1 MKLVNE
7 FEKRH
12 AAAAVSR
19 KFGLPA
25 DEEVV
30 YVRDGYEL
38 VRYLMRCA
46 EQCRSRVAAIYPAAE
61 QPALSRAV
69 ADSLNGVRPVLLSCF
84 VRPIRC
90 SYLQMPGPY
99 GGLLAELEY
108 LSPEP
113 ERARRMAAME
123 AALSRAAADI
133 RGAAGPRAPDWAR
146 AYAVVDYAVRHWRYS
161 EDGVWSYTAY
171 GALVDHAAV
180 CMGISLATLLLM
192 ERMGVPCRY
201 LHGYRREGDT
211 VGHGWNLIYCGGW
224 FHLDVTDAVTSRDPL
239 RFWGVTT
246 LTDRS
251 LEPGL
256 TLPGPLRCPC
266 PPDFIRQ
273 HLRKGT
279 ML

>member
-1 MKLVNE
+1 MNE

-25 DEEVV
+25 SEVM

-69 ADSLNGVRPVLLSCF
+69 ADSLNGVRPVLLSRF

-90 SYLQMPGPY
+90 SYLQMPGSY
-99 GGLLAELEY
+99 GGLLVELEY

-146 AYAVVDYAVRHWRYS
+146 AYAVVEYAVRHWRYS

-201 LHGYRREGDT
+201 LHGYRRKGNT

>member
-1 MKLVNE
+1 MNE

-25 DEEVV
+25 SEVM

-69 ADSLNGVRPVLLSCF
+69 ADSLNGVRPVLLSRF

-90 SYLQMPGPY
+90 SYLQMPGSY
-99 GGLLAELEY
+99 GGLLVELEY
-108 LSPEP
+108 VCTGAEH
-113 ERARRMAAME
+113 ARRMASME
-123 AALSRAAADI
+123 AALAAAAADI
-133 RGAAGPRAPDWAR
+133 RAAGPRAPDWAR
-146 AYAVVDYAVRHWRYS
+146 AYAVVEYAVRHWRYCD
-161 EDGVWSYTAY
+161 DGVWSYTPY
-171 GALVDHAAV
+171 GALVDHEAV
-180 CMGISLATLLLM
+180 CMGISLAAQMLM
-192 ERMGVPCRY
+192 KQVGVPCLY
-201 LHGYRREGDT
+201 LQGKRRPEDAM
-211 VGHGWNLIYCGGW
+211 GHAWNLIYCGEW

-239 RFWGVTT
+239 RFWGVTA

-256 TLPGPLRCPC
+256 TLPGALRCPC

>member
-1 MKLVNE
+1 MSWDEL
-7 FEKRH
+7 EKRRT
-12 AAAAVSR
+12 ADIVSR
-19 KFGLPA
+19 RFGISA
-25 DEEVV
+25 KETVF
-30 YVRDGYEL
+30 VRDGYEL
-38 VRYLMRCA
+38 TRHLLQCA
-46 EQCRSRVAAIYPAAE
+46 RQGRSRVAAIYPATE

-69 ADSLNGVRPVLLSCF
+69 ADSLNGTRPLLLNQF
-84 VRPIRC
+84 IRPLRC
-90 SYLQMPGPY
+90 RYLQLPGRY
-99 GGLLAELEY
+99 GGMVAELEY

-133 RGAAGPRAPDWAR
+133 RAAAGPRAPDWAR
-146 AYAVVDYAVRHWRYS
+146 AYAVVDYAVRHHWRYS

-201 LHGYRREGDT
+201 LHGYRREGGT

-239 RFWGVTT
+239 AFWGVTA

-256 TLPGPLRCPC
+256 TLPPGALRCPC

>member
-69 ADSLNGVRPVLLSCF
+69 ADSLNGVRPVLLSRF

-108 LSPEP
+108 V
-113 ERARRMAAME
+113 ER
-123 AALSRAAADI
+123 SN
-133 RGAAGPRAPDWAR
+133 
-146 AYAVVDYAVRHWRYS
+146 DYLNFL
-161 EDGVWSYTAY
+161 DGI
-171 GALVDHAAV
+171 H
-180 CMGISLATLLLM
+180 
-192 ERMGVPCRY
+192 
-201 LHGYRREGDT
+201 
-211 VGHGWNLIYCGGW
+211 
-224 FHLDVTDAVTSRDPL
+224 
-239 RFWGVTT
+239 
-246 LTDRS
+246 
-251 LEPGL
+251 
-256 TLPGPLRCPC
+256 
-266 PPDFIRQ
+266 
-273 HLRKGT
+273 
-279 ML
+279 

>member
-1 MKLVNE
+1 
-7 FEKRH
+7 
-12 AAAAVSR
+12 
-19 KFGLPA
+19 
-25 DEEVV
+25 
-30 YVRDGYEL
+30 
-38 VRYLMRCA
+38 
-46 EQCRSRVAAIYPAAE
+46 
-61 QPALSRAV
+61 
-69 ADSLNGVRPVLLSCF
+69 
-84 VRPIRC
+84 
-90 SYLQMPGPY
+90 
-99 GGLLAELEY
+99 
-108 LSPEP
+108 
-113 ERARRMAAME
+113 ME

-146 AYAVVDYAVRHWRYS
+146 AYAVVDYAVRHHWRYS

-201 LHGYRREGDT
+201 LHGYRREGGT

-239 RFWGVTT
+239 AFWGVTA

-279 ML
+279 IL

>member
-25 DEEVV
+25 DEVVV

-69 ADSLNGVRPVLLSCF
+69 ADSLNGVRPVLLSRF

-108 LSPEP
+108 VCTGAEH
-113 ERARRMAAME
+113 ARRMASME
-123 AALSRAAADI
+123 AALAAAAADI
-133 RGAAGPRAPDWAR
+133 RAAAGPRAPDWAR
-146 AYAVVDYAVRHWRYS
+146 AYAVVEYAVRHWRYCD
-161 EDGVWSYTAY
+161 DGVWSYTPY
-171 GALVDHAAV
+171 GALVDHEAV
-180 CMGISLATLLLM
+180 CMGISLAAQMLM
-192 ERMGVPCRY
+192 KQMGVPCLY
-201 LHGYRREGDT
+201 LQGKRRPEDAM
-211 VGHGWNLIYCGGW
+211 GHAWNLIYCGGW
-224 FHLDVTDAVTSRDPL
+224 FHLDVTDAVAARDPL
-239 RFWGVTT
+239 AFWGVTA

-266 PPDFIRQ
+266 PAEYIKRNG
-273 HLRKGT
+273 KGT

>member
-1 MKLVNE
+1 MSWDEL
-7 FEKRH
+7 EKRRT
-12 AAAAVSR
+12 ADIVSR
-19 KFGLPA
+19 RLGVSA
-25 DEEVV
+25 EETVF
-30 YVRDGYEL
+30 VRDGYEL
-38 VRYLMRCA
+38 TRHLLQCA
-46 EQCRSRVAAIYPAAE
+46 RQGRSRAAAIYPADAQE
-61 QPALSRAV
+61 ALNQAV
-69 ADSLNGVRPVLLSCF
+69 GDSLNGTRPLLLNQF
-84 VRPIRC
+84 IRPLRC
-90 SYLQMPGPY
+90 RYLQLPGRY
-99 GGLLAELEY
+99 GGMVAELEY

-133 RGAAGPRAPDWAR
+133 RAAAGPRAPDWAR
-146 AYAVVDYAVRHWRYS
+146 AYAVVEYAVR
-161 EDGVWSYTAY
+161 
-171 GALVDHAAV
+171 
-180 CMGISLATLLLM
+180 MGISLATLLLM

-201 LHGYRREGDT
+201 LHGYRREGGT

-239 RFWGVTT
+239 RFWGVTA

-256 TLPGPLRCPC
+256 TLPGQLRCPC

>member
-1 MKLVNE
+1 MSWDEL
-7 FEKRH
+7 EKRRT
-12 AAAAVSR
+12 ADIVSR
-19 KFGLPA
+19 RFGVSA
-25 DEEVV
+25 EETVF
-30 YVRDGYEL
+30 VRDGYEL
-38 VRYLMRCA
+38 TRHLLQCA
-46 EQCRSRVAAIYPAAE
+46 RQGRSRVAAIYPATE

-69 ADSLNGVRPVLLSCF
+69 ADSLNGTRPLLLNQF
-84 VRPIRC
+84 IRPLRC
-90 SYLQMPGPY
+90 RYLQLPGRY
-99 GGLLAELEY
+99 GGMVAELEY

-133 RGAAGPRAPDWAR
+133 RAAAGPQSGAR
-146 AYAVVDYAVRHWRYS
+146 AYAVVEYAVRHWRYS
-161 EDGVWSYTAY
+161 EEGVWSYTAY

-192 ERMGVPCRY
+192 GRMGVPCRY
-201 LHGYRREGDT
+201 LHGYRRPEDAM
-211 VGHGWNLIYCGGW
+211 GHAWNLIYCGGW

-239 RFWGVTT
+239 RFWGVTA

-256 TLPGPLRCPC
+256 TLPPGALRCPC